1 VLYLKEKAMPV
12 YEYRC
17 SECSYEVTVF
27 QSMSAPA
34 PDCKCE
40 SEQEMKRLI
49 SKTSFSLKGGGWAR
63 DGYSSKG
70 R

>member
-1 VLYLKEKAMPV
+1 MPV

-27 QSMSAPA
+27 QSMDAPA
-34 PDCKCE
+34 PHCKCE
-40 SEQEMKRLI
+40 SKQEMKRLI
-49 SKTSFSLKGGGWAR
+49 SKTSFSLKGRGWAK